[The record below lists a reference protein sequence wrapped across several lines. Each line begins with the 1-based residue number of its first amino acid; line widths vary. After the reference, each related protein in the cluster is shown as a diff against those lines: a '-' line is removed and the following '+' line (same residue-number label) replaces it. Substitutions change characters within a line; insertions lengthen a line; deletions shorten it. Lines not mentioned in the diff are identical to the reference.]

1 MMGAK
6 ITGRGGGN
14 FAPLAISGGELH
26 GIDYDLPIASAQ
38 LKSALLFAGLSAKGM
53 TQMREPLRSRDHT
66 ERMLSLFGA
75 KFYEQEGHLC
85 VEVGASYTGRD
96 FVVPGDLSS
105 AAFFLVAGAIV
116 EGSEVTLSHVGV
128 NPTRTGILDILRAM
142 GAKLTMKPVGSSGAE
157 PVADLIVT
165 SSALHGIEIDGELF
179 LRAIDEFPALCVAAA
194 MAEGET
200 VIRSASELRV
210 KESDRIAVMA
220 AALRGMGV
228 AVEVFPDGI
237 KIQGQRKL
245 RGTHC
250 KTYGDHR
257 VAMAMMVAG
266 LVAEGGNTMDD
277 AACIQTSFPCFS
289 ETISSLI
296 QKG

>member
-1 MMGAK
+1 
-6 ITGRGGGN
+6 
-14 FAPLAISGGELH
+14 
-26 GIDYDLPIASAQ
+26 
-38 LKSALLFAGLSAKGM
+38 
-53 TQMREPLRSRDHT
+53 
-66 ERMLSLFGA
+66 
-75 KFYEQEGHLC
+75 
-85 VEVGASYTGRD
+85 
-96 FVVPGDLSS
+96 
-105 AAFFLVAGAIV
+105 
-116 EGSEVTLSHVGV
+116 
-128 NPTRTGILDILRAM
+128 M